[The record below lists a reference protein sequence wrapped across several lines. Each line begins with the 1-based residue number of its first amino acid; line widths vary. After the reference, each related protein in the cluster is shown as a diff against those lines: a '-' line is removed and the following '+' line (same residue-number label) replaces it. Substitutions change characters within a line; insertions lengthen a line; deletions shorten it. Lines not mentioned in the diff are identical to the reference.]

1 MNYLIVFIFQ
11 IAYALSLLL
20 FQGLS
25 IIMEPKK
32 NILFNIISI
41 ILISTIIILRTVLV
55 IKNDDKNITMLLNL
69 LCSICLTF
77 INFGIFM
84 MTLKTLKMKKNVQQN
99 IDEILNFTD
108 LLQATNN
115 SKITEK
121 KDTQLML
128 NNSSSESKQ
137 EIQNQNNKEGISQ
150 LVEESNINNNNII
163 NPNEVHK

>member
-1 MNYLIVFIFQ
+1 
-11 IAYALSLLL
+11 
-20 FQGLS
+20 
-25 IIMEPKK
+25 
-32 NILFNIISI
+32 
-41 ILISTIIILRTVLV
+41 
-55 IKNDDKNITMLLNL
+55 
-69 LCSICLTF
+69 
-77 INFGIFM
+77 M